1 MRNPFK
7 NYKDKLGNLYF
18 HDSEI
23 TSIELISN
31 DQFNRKCIVII
42 DYYNWEGN
50 KENSGIWVWKKLKF
64 TMNFVAHF
72 DWNAPDFVNQ
82 SFTIYD
88 TEFDLLLDELDLKE
102 QSKKKRYT
110 GYKSPL
116 FNDEVEYLSIKFVLN
131 NFEVGIKSDDG
142 YLYLIGSDI
151 HMEWL
156 DEDRRIGQIHIPI
169 LE

>member
-1 MRNPFK
+1 MRNILR
-7 NYKDKLGNLYF
+7 NYKEKLENLYF

-31 DQFNRKCIVII
+31 EQFNRKCMVMI

-50 KENSGIWVWKKLKF
+50 KENSGLWVWKKLKLTIDF
-64 TMNFVAHF
+64 IAHF
-72 DWNAPDFVNQ
+72 EWNAPDFINQ

-88 TEFDLLLDELDLKE
+88 AEFDLSLDELEEKE
-102 QSKKKRYT
+102 KSKKKKYP

-116 FNDEVEYLSIKFVLN
+116 FNDGVDYLSIKFMLN
-131 NFEVGIKSDDG
+131 NFEEGIKSDEG

-151 HMEWL
+151 TTEWM
-156 DEDRRIGQIHIPI
+156 DEDKRIGQIHIPI
-169 LE
+169 SG